1 MAIRPRG
8 DGWQVDV
15 AYKGKRLQ
23 RQVSSEIEAVRVEGE
38 LLAQM
43 KAESEAPANRLGK
56 AWTMS
61 QAVERTI
68 ERVWKGTKSERTAT
82 LNANLILKW
91 FGKTRPLD
99 TIDENLIDDFK
110 KHLKEEGNSNG
121 TINRKL
127 AALSKILNVAIDRKG
142 LDPAL
147 KPKLGMEK
155 EYHGRIRFLTDEEEA
170 QLTALFTQWAKPDH
184 LDALRV
190 LLDVGMREGELFRIQ
205 KRDVNFET
213 RMVSIW
219 ERKGNVP
226 SSIPMTV
233 RVHDILKRRCEGRV
247 ATDRLFPHD
256 VWWMRNQWDR
266 ARSHMGLMQDKEF
279 VPHALRHTC
288 ASRLVQRGVSIKVVR
303 DILGHATIQVT
314 MRYAHLAPGNL
325 SAAMAVLEPKITE
338 AKSG

>member
-1 MAIRPRG
+1 MPIRLRG
-8 DGWQVDV
+8 DSWQVDV
-15 AYKGKRLQ
+15 AYKGNRLQ
-23 RQVSSEIEAVRVEGE
+23 RQAATEVEAAKLHET
-38 LLAQM
+38 LLAQL
-43 KAESEAPANRLGK
+43 KAEADGPVNRLGK
-56 AWTMS
+56 AWTMA

-68 ERVWKGTKSERTAT
+68 ERVWKGTKAERTSVI
-82 LNANLILKW
+82 NANLILKW
-91 FGKTRPLD
+91 FGKSRPLD
-99 TIDENLIDDFK
+99 TVDENLVDDFK
-110 KHLKEEGNSNG
+110 KHLRDSGNSNA

-127 AALSKILNVAIDRKG
+127 ATLSKILSVAIDRKG

-147 KPKLGMEK
+147 KPKLEMEK
-155 EYHGRIRFLTDEEEA
+155 EYHGRIRFLDDAEEA
-170 QLTALFTQWAKPDH
+170 QLITLFRQWDKPDH
-184 LDALRV
+184 LDALMV
-190 LLDVGMREGELFRIQ
+190 LLDVGLREGELFRIE

-219 ERKGNVP
+219 QRKGDVP

-233 RVHDILKRRCEGRV
+233 RVHDIFKRRCEGIV
-247 ATDRLFPHD
+247 STGKVFPYN

-266 ARSHMGLMQDKEF
+266 ARSHMGLMDDKEF

-325 SAAMAVLEPKITE
+325 SAAMAVLEPRVD